1 MSKVVIDC
9 NSMENNQLT
18 ALISDLSQK
27 IDRSKILDAPEDLL
41 VYEYDTSIDRAVP
54 DVVILPTTVDEVSH
68 AVKVAEQ
75 YNLPVI
81 PRGSGTGF
89 AGGALPV
96 KGGIL
101 IVLTAMNEIREI
113 DAENRIAIVEP
124 GVINLHLHEALE
136 PFNLIY
142 APDPSSQRICTIGGN
157 VGTNSGGPHTLAHG
171 STVNHILG
179 IEVVLPGGRIVWLG
193 GKQLDTPGI
202 DLRGV
207 FVGSEGT
214 LGIVT
219 AICVNLIPTNE
230 TIRTMLAIFDSIDS
244 ASEAVSAII
253 RSGVIPMAME
263 MMDQETIKVVEPRVQ
278 AGYPIDAGAV
288 LLIEVEGVTESVEHD
303 SAVVV
308 SACND
313 LGAREVRIAKSTL
326 ERESLW
332 EGRKSAIG
340 ALGQTA
346 PAIYLLDGVVP
357 RTKLP
362 EILNKVLSA
371 SSEAGFKCA
380 NMFHAGDGNLH
391 PTVLFDP
398 LEPGATD
405 RVLEL
410 GGAIMKLCVDAGG
423 SITGEHGIGLEKRS
437 YMEWVFTESDL
448 AAMEKVRFSFDP
460 VGNFN
465 PCKILPTGHGCA
477 QGHMQITDQHF
488 SAPGVYV

>member
-27 IDRSKILDAPEDLL
+27 IDSSKILDAPEDLL

-54 DVVILPTTVDEVSH
+54 EVVILPTTVDEVSH

-230 TIRTMLAIFDSIDS
+230 TIRTCLLYTSPS
-244 ASEAVSAII
+244 
-253 RSGVIPMAME
+253 
-263 MMDQETIKVVEPRVQ
+263 PR
-278 AGYPIDAGAV
+278 D
-288 LLIEVEGVTESVEHD
+288 
-303 SAVVV
+303 
-308 SACND
+308 
-313 LGAREVRIAKSTL
+313 
-326 ERESLW
+326 
-332 EGRKSAIG
+332 
-340 ALGQTA
+340 
-346 PAIYLLDGVVP
+346 
-357 RTKLP
+357 
-362 EILNKVLSA
+362 
-371 SSEAGFKCA
+371 
-380 NMFHAGDGNLH
+380 
-391 PTVLFDP
+391 
-398 LEPGATD
+398 
-405 RVLEL
+405 
-410 GGAIMKLCVDAGG
+410 
-423 SITGEHGIGLEKRS
+423 
-437 YMEWVFTESDL
+437 
-448 AAMEKVRFSFDP
+448 
-460 VGNFN
+460 
-465 PCKILPTGHGCA
+465 
-477 QGHMQITDQHF
+477 
-488 SAPGVYV
+488 